1 MAERLRVILEFS
13 KNKKKDLLM
22 YQELMKYSNP
32 GATVKDILFG
42 VTPLPNVNNVP
53 ERKGLEAEE

>member
-13 KNKKKDLLM
+13 KNKEKDLLM

-32 GATVKDILFG
+32 GSTVKDMLFG
-42 VTPLPNVNNVP
+42 VTPLPNVDNVDNVS
-53 ERKGLEAEE
+53 EKEL